1 MTSVGLK
8 FGGHKHH
15 LAVYRTI
22 SSHAALALFGE
33 SLEVDGNVLH
43 GVNCILPLGSHARKK
58 RRPGKKTQETI
69 TKNHPSDS
77 PDVGHV
83 F

>member
-22 SSHAALALFGE
+22 SSNAPLALFGE
-33 SLEVDGNVLH
+33 SREVDGNVLQRI
-43 GVNCILPLGSHARKK
+43 NCIPSLGSHARKK
-58 RRPGKKTQETI
+58 RRPGKKRKKTI
-69 TKNHPSDS
+69 TKKAP
-77 PDVGHV
+77 V
-83 F
+83 